1 MGSTV
6 NSHKCFVYVYNLAAA
21 PAAVV
26 VVVVDVAV
34 AVAAVAAAVAAIFVV
49 APYSSSNSVF
59 LLQVRDFSNVVD
71 VVVATCFRGPKISE
85 LVMEHVQFSEV
96 SCILLLS
103 KSLTSSHVCKLR
115 SVYRPGLVPGP
126 RAVSDFYLVLI

>member
-21 PAAVV
+21 PDV
-26 VVVVDVAV
+26 VAV
-34 AVAAVAAAVAAIFVV
+34 AVAAVAVAAIFVVV
-49 APYSSSNSVF
+49 APYSSSSSVF

-115 SVYRPGLVPGP
+115 SIGQVWSESCLRFLF
-126 RAVSDFYLVLI
+126 AFNLT